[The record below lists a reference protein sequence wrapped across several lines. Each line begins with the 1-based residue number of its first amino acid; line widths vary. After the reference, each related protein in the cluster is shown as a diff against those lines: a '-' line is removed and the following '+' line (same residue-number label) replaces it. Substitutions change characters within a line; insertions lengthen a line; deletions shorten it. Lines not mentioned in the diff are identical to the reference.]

1 MIERIGV
8 TVGKFM
14 PLHKGHALM
23 IESAARVLDHLYVI
37 VSGTDEQYPPIDKRF
52 NAIYSKY
59 QHKNNITILK
69 HIDDI
74 GDNWERN
81 EDGTAVNANFWLK
94 WTKVFREM
102 VPTATH
108 FVSSDKYGA
117 RAAELLGI
125 KWLPI
130 DPDRTIFPISGTMI
144 RAEPN
149 VWYNPYI
156 DDSFKKFY
164 HKSIAIVGPEST
176 GKTILS
182 DHLAN
187 HFNAELVPEY
197 GRTLSEAKNND
208 IDEQDFKDI
217 FEIQTDFIFAAEKAG
232 PVSIIDTEA
241 ITTYLFLEKYLK
253 RKDFKWALRFYT
265 MLQDI
270 DFYLVMGPSVPWIDD
285 GYRVIPDQ
293 YERIKFFQDIITILD
308 AYNKKYVIIDDDN
321 YDTRQVQAEIAIEQF
336 LGIIS

>member
-1 MIERIGV
+1 MNERIGV

-14 PLHKGHALM
+14 PLHKGHVLM
-23 IESAARVLDHLYVI
+23 IESAARVLDRLYVI
-37 VSGTDEQYPPIDKRF
+37 VSGTEDQYPSIEKRYKS
-52 NAIYSKY
+52 IYAKY
-59 QHKNNITILK
+59 NKMNNIVVVK
-69 HIDDI
+69 HIDNI
-74 GDNWERN
+74 GDDWKKDEN
-81 EDGTAVNANFWLK
+81 GTVINAKFWLR
-94 WTKVFREM
+94 WIKVLNELA
-102 VPTATH
+102 PDATH
-108 FVSSDKYGA
+108 FVSSDKYGKK
-117 RAAELLGI
+117 AADLLGI
-125 KWLPI
+125 EWLPI
-130 DPDRTIFPISGTMI
+130 DPDRTIFPISGTDI

-156 DDSFKKFY
+156 DDNFKKFY

-187 HFNAELVPEY
+187 HFNAELVPEF

-208 IDEQDFKDI
+208 LDEQNFKDI
-217 FEIQTDFIFAAEKAG
+217 FEIQSDFIFAAEKAG

-253 RKDFKWALRFYT
+253 RDDFKWALRFYT

-293 YERIKFFQDIITILD
+293 YERVKFFQDIITILEE
-308 AYNKKYVIIDDDN
+308 YNKKYVIIDDDN

-336 LGIIS
+336 LGIKR